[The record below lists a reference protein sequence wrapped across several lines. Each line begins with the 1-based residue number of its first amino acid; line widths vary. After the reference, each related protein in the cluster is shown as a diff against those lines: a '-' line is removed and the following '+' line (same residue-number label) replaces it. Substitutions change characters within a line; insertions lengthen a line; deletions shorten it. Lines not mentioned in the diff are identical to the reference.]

1 MTSLPKDLHILVL
14 MGGWANEREVSL
26 MSGKGVADALEGK
39 GYRVTRLD
47 MDRDVAAKI
56 AAAAPDVVF
65 NALHG
70 APGEDGTVQG
80 MLDLMGIPYTH
91 SGLLASA
98 IAMDKPVAK
107 RLYAAAG
114 LPVAED
120 RVMHIDEIGRE
131 HPMAVPYV
139 LKPAQEGSSV
149 GVRIVRDESETPLG
163 NRSWTHGP
171 VVLVERY
178 IPGRELTVG
187 VMGGRALGL
196 TEIRPVQ
203 NFYDYEAKY
212 TDGRAVH
219 LVPAPV
225 PEELA
230 VRAKEIAEA
239 AHRALGC
246 RGVSRADLRW
256 DDTRPG
262 TEGLILLEVNTQPG
276 MTPLSLVPEQAA
288 AAGIAFGPLVRWM
301 VEHAACDA

>member
-1 MTSLPKDLHILVL
+1 MTTQHVAVL
-14 MGGWANEREVSL
+14 MGGMSAEREVSL
-26 MSGKGVADALEGK
+26 TSGRACAEALRGE
-39 GYRVTRLD
+39 GYRVTEIDAGADLGARLAEI
-47 MDRDVAAKI
+47 R
-56 AAAAPDVVF
+56 PDVVF

-70 APGEDGTVQG
+70 RFGEDGCVQG
-80 MLDLMGIPYTH
+80 VMNLMRLPYTH

-131 HPMAVPYV
+131 HPMPVPYV

-187 VMGGRALGL
+187 VMDGKALGL

-230 VRAKEIAEA
+230 ARAKEIAET

-256 DDTRPG
+256 DDTKPG

>member
-1 MTSLPKDLHILVL
+1 MTTQHVAVL
-14 MGGWANEREVSL
+14 MGGMSAEREVSL
-26 MSGKGVADALEGK
+26 TSGRACAEALRGE
-39 GYRVTRLD
+39 GYRVTEIDAGADLGARLAEI
-47 MDRDVAAKI
+47 R
-56 AAAAPDVVF
+56 PDVVF

-70 APGEDGTVQG
+70 RFGEDGCVQG
-80 MLDLMGIPYTH
+80 VMNLMRLPYTH

-131 HPMAVPYV
+131 HPMPVPYV

-187 VMGGRALGL
+187 VMDGKALGL

-230 VRAKEIAEA
+230 ARAKEIAER

-256 DDTRPG
+256 DDTKPG

>member
-1 MTSLPKDLHILVL
+1 MTTQHVAVL
-14 MGGWANEREVSL
+14 MGGMSAEREVSL
-26 MSGKGVADALEGK
+26 TSGRACAEALRGE
-39 GYRVTRLD
+39 GYRVTEIDAGADLGARLAEI
-47 MDRDVAAKI
+47 R
-56 AAAAPDVVF
+56 PDVVF

-70 APGEDGTVQG
+70 RFGEDGCVQG
-80 MLDLMGIPYTH
+80 VMNLMRLPYTH

-131 HPMAVPYV
+131 HPMPVPYV

-187 VMGGRALGL
+187 VMDGKALGL

-230 VRAKEIAEA
+230 ARAKEIAET

-256 DDTRPG
+256 DDTKPG
-262 TEGLILLEVNTQPG
+262 TDGLILLEVNTQPG

>member
-1 MTSLPKDLHILVL
+1 MTTQHVAVL
-14 MGGWANEREVSL
+14 MGGMSAEREVSL
-26 MSGKGVADALEGK
+26 TSGRACAEALRGE
-39 GYRVTRLD
+39 GYRVTEIDAGADLG
-47 MDRDVAAKI
+47 AKLAEI
-56 AAAAPDVVF
+56 RPDVVF

-70 APGEDGTVQG
+70 RFGEDGCVQG
-80 MLDLMGIPYTH
+80 VMNLMRLPYTH

-187 VMGGRALGL
+187 VMDGRALGL